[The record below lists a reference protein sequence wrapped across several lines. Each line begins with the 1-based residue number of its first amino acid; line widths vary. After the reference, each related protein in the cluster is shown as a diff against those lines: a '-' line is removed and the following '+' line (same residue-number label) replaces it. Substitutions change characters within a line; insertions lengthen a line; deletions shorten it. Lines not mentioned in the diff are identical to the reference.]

1 MGQGGEG
8 FGGEGGRV
16 TVSVGRPSISP
27 FVSMHNLTT
36 TVVPAQAGAHAICHM
51 PRRYG
56 FPPARERRVGLQ
68 SFLVAVMLL
77 MAASVTAQSYPTRPV
92 RLIVG
97 FPPGGAADILGRVAA
112 QQLTE
117 RLGQQVVVDNRGGAG
132 GLVATEIAAR
142 AGADGYT
149 LLFTSIPHVINPHL
163 YKKVQYD
170 ALKDFTPVA
179 QFVTVPLMMAAN
191 PSLPAK
197 TVKELIALVKAQP
210 GKINYASG
218 GSGASSHLAM
228 ELFKSMAGVDINHI
242 PYKGTGPL
250 ITDLIAGQVGLT
262 IASAVPLSPQV
273 KAGKLRGMAVT
284 GPKRS
289 PSFPDLPAIAETVP
303 GYEVVNWFGI
313 LVPAG
318 VPAAIVARV
327 NAELNRALAAQAI
340 KDALRAQGADAAGGS
355 ADEFARII
363 RADYPKWAKVVRES
377 GARVD

>member
-1 MGQGGEG
+1 MHL
-8 FGGEGGRV
+8 
-16 TVSVGRPSISP
+16 TIAAI
-27 FVSMHNLTT
+27 FVAIL
-36 TVVPAQAGAHAICHM
+36 AQAQGAVAAD
-51 PRRYG
+51 Y
-56 FPPARERRVGLQ
+56 PA
-68 SFLVAVMLL
+68 
-77 MAASVTAQSYPTRPV
+77 RPV

-97 FPPGGAADILGRVAA
+97 FPPGGAADILGRIAA

-142 AGADGYT
+142 GLPDGYT

-170 ALKDFTPVA
+170 AIRDFTPVV

-197 TVKELIALVKAQP
+197 TVKDLIAYAKAQP

-228 ELFKSMAGVDINHI
+228 ELFKSMAGVDLNHI

-262 IASAVPLSPQV
+262 IASAVPLAPQV
-273 KAGKLRGMAVT
+273 RAGKLRGMAVT

-313 LVPAG
+313 LAPAG
-318 VPAAIVARV
+318 TPAAIVTRV
-327 NAELNRALAAQAI
+327 NAGAE
-340 KDALRAQGADAAGGS
+340 QGAERAAYQGQPACAGCRWRRRQRRRLCAHDS
-355 ADEFARII
+355 RRFPEMGESRARIR
-363 RADYPKWAKVVRES
+363 RACGLEKRDDP
-377 GARVD
+377 ARPPCMA

>member
-1 MGQGGEG
+1 VQ
-8 FGGEGGRV
+8 
-16 TVSVGRPSISP
+16 
-27 FVSMHNLTT
+27 NLNKPKREIMA
-36 TVVPAQAGAHAICHM
+36 VRILLAGVCVAC
-51 PRRYG
+51 
-56 FPPARERRVGLQ
+56 VGLV
-68 SFLVAVMLL
+68 S
-77 MAASVTAQSYPTRPV
+77 AQGYPTRPV
-92 RLIVG
+92 RLVVG
-97 FPPGGAADILGRVAA
+97 FPPGGAADILGRIAA

-142 AGADGYT
+142 GAPDGYT

-170 ALKDFTPVA
+170 AIKDFAPVV
-179 QFVTVPLMMAAN
+179 QFVSVPLMMAAN

-197 TVKELIALVKAQP
+197 SVKELIAYAKSKAGQ
-210 GKINYASG
+210 INYASAG
-218 GSGASSHLAM
+218 AGSSSHLAM
-228 ELFKSMAGVDINHI
+228 ELFKTMSGTAMNHI
-242 PYKGTGPL
+242 PYKGTGQL
-250 ITDLIAGQVGLT
+250 MTDLIAGQVSVT

-313 LVPAG
+313 IAPAG
-318 VPAAIVARV
+318 TPVAIVTRL
-327 NAELNRALAAQAI
+327 NAEMNKALNTQSI
-340 KDALRAQGADAAGGS
+340 KDSLRTQGADAAGGS
-355 ADEFARII
+355 TEEFARII
-363 RADYPKWAKVVRES
+363 RADFTKWATVVRES

>member
-1 MGQGGEG
+1 MRQYACCAAMGILAAVLMP
-8 FGGEGGRV
+8 V
-16 TVSVGRPSISP
+16 TSA
-27 FVSMHNLTT
+27 FC
-36 TVVPAQAGAHAICHM
+36 AD
-51 PRRYG
+51 
-56 FPPARERRVGLQ
+56 
-68 SFLVAVMLL
+68 
-77 MAASVTAQSYPTRPV
+77 YPTRPV

-97 FPPGGAADILGRVAA
+97 FPPGGAADILGRIAA
-112 QQLTE
+112 QHLTE

-142 AGADGYT
+142 ATPDGYT

-170 ALKDFTPVA
+170 AVKDFAPIV

-197 TVKELIALVKAQP
+197 TVKELIAYAKAQP

-228 ELFKSMAGVDINHI
+228 ELFKSMAGVDLNHI

-250 ITDLIAGQVGLT
+250 ITDLIAGQVSLT
-262 IASAVPLSPQV
+262 IASAVPLAPQV

-284 GPKRS
+284 GRKRS
-289 PSFPDLPAIAETVP
+289 PSFPDLPAIAQTVP

-313 LVPAG
+313 LA
-318 VPAAIVARV
+318 PAATPSAIITRI
-327 NAELNRALAAQAI
+327 NTELNKALDAQSI
-340 KDALRAQGADAAGGS
+340 KDSLRAQGADVAGGS
-355 ADEFARII
+355 VDEFARII
-363 RADYPKWAKVVRES
+363 RSDFTKWAKVVRES

>member
-1 MGQGGEG
+1 MIRG
-8 FGGEGGRV
+8 FIGCCLLVIG
-16 TVSVGRPSISP
+16 
-27 FVSMHNLTT
+27 
-36 TVVPAQAGAHAICHM
+36 AGAI
-51 PRRYG
+51 
-56 FPPARERRVGLQ
+56 
-68 SFLVAVMLL
+68 
-77 MAASVTAQSYPTRPV
+77 AQTYPTRPV
-92 RLIVG
+92 RLVVG
-97 FPPGGAADILGRVAA
+97 FPPGGAADILGRIAA

-117 RLGQQVVVDNRGGAG
+117 RLGQQFVVDNRGGAG
-132 GLVATEIAAR
+132 GLVATEISAKAAP
-142 AGADGYT
+142 DGYT

-170 ALKDFTPVA
+170 AVKDFAPVV

-197 TVKELIALVKAQP
+197 TVKDLIAYAKSQS

-228 ELFKSMAGVDINHI
+228 ELFKSMAGIDINHI

-273 KAGKLRGMAVT
+273 RAGKLRGMAVT

-303 GYEVVNWFGI
+303 GYEVVNWFGV
-313 LVPAG
+313 LAPAG
-318 VPAAIVARV
+318 TSAAIVTRV
-327 NAELNRALAAQAI
+327 NAELNAALGVSSI
-340 KDALRAQGADAAGGS
+340 KEILRAQGADAVGGS
-355 ADEFARII
+355 ADQFARII
-363 RADYPKWAKVVRES
+363 RADFPKWARVVRES

>member
-1 MGQGGEG
+1 MWDKAAWA
-8 FGGEGGRV
+8 V
-16 TVSVGRPSISP
+16 
-27 FVSMHNLTT
+27 
-36 TVVPAQAGAHAICHM
+36 
-51 PRRYG
+51 
-56 FPPARERRVGLQ
+56 
-68 SFLVAVMLL
+68 LVLL
-77 MAASVTAQSYPTRPV
+77 AASAVHAKAAWSAEYPNRPV

-97 FPPGGAADILGRVAA
+97 FPPGGAADILGRIAA

-142 AGADGYT
+142 AAPDGYT

-170 ALKDFTPVA
+170 AVKDFAPVV
-179 QFVTVPLMMAAN
+179 QFVSVPLMMAAN

-197 TVKELIALVKAQP
+197 SVKELIAYAKSRPEQ
-210 GKINYASG
+210 INYASAG
-218 GSGASSHLAM
+218 AGSSSHLAM
-228 ELFKSMAGVDINHI
+228 ELFKTMSGTAMNHI

-250 ITDLIAGQVGLT
+250 MTDLIAGQVGVT
-262 IASAVPLSPQV
+262 IASAVPLLPQV

-313 LVPAG
+313 IAPAG
-318 VPAAIVARV
+318 TPAAILTRV
-327 NAELNRALAAQAI
+327 NTELNKALNEQRI
-340 KDALRAQGADAAGGS
+340 KESLRAQGADAAGGS
-355 ADEFARII
+355 AEEFARII
-363 RADYPKWAKVVRES
+363 RGDFAKWAKVVRES

>member
-1 MGQGGEG
+1 MIRHKLG
-8 FGGEGGRV
+8 
-16 TVSVGRPSISP
+16 IL
-27 FVSMHNLTT
+27 FV
-36 TVVPAQAGAHAICHM
+36 AGAA
-51 PRRYG
+51 
-56 FPPARERRVGLQ
+56 FSTA
-68 SFLVAVMLL
+68 
-77 MAASVTAQSYPTRPV
+77 MAQDYPQRPV
-92 RLIVG
+92 RMVVG
-97 FPPGGAADILGRVAA
+97 FPPGGAADILGRISA

-142 AGADGYT
+142 GAPDGYT

-170 ALKDFTPVA
+170 AIRDFTPVV

-191 PSLPAK
+191 PALPAK
-197 TVKELIALVKAQP
+197 SVKELIALAKAQP
-210 GKINYASG
+210 GRLNYASG

-228 ELFKSMAGVDINHI
+228 ELFKTMAGVDLNHI

-250 ITDLIAGQVGLT
+250 ITDLIAGQVNLT

-313 LVPAG
+313 LAPAG
-318 VPAAIVARV
+318 TPAAIVSRV
-327 NAELNRALAAQAI
+327 NAELNKGLASQSVR
-340 KDALRAQGADAAGGS
+340 DGLRAQGADAVGGTS
-355 ADEFARII
+355 EDFAKII
-363 RADYPKWAKVVRES
+363 RADFPKWAKVVKDS
-377 GARVD
+377 GAKVD